1 MAHLGDFA
9 LETTVYAKFCT
20 VTTTG
25 APTVLA
31 GSPVVSVYEND
42 DNTQITAGVTLNVDE
57 DGVVGLNQL
66 VIAATAAN
74 GYEVGKF
81 YDAVITT
88 GTVGG
93 TSVVGYCVA
102 SFTIEATAALRPTT
116 NGRELDVSAG
126 GEAGVDWAN
135 VGSPTSTVGLTNT
148 TVGIVTLLNGLAANI
163 ITAAAT
169 AADFGTEIG
178 TAVWATAAR
187 TLTAATNIT
196 STGGTTVPQTGDSFA
211 RLGVPAG
218 ASVSADIAVINA
230 AMGGIAQTGDAYA
243 IVASPT
249 FGNAALKTIA
259 DNIPTNAELATAITA
274 GVAGTPAAVLAAATA
289 APIAANIEQINTVT
303 IVGDGS
309 GTPFNV

>member
-1 MAHLGDFA
+1 VDGYLKQSTAAQVRTIGPFVDDTDFKTLENA
-9 LETTVYAKFCT
+9 LTIANTDILIKKNGAASAAKNSGGATADGAGGLYAVTWDATDTATVGQVSYSVKVAGSLVVFGSYI
-20 VTTTG
+20 VVEEAIYDAIFAASANAWTG
-25 APTVLA
+25 AA
-31 GSPVVSVYEND
+31 GS
-42 DNTQITAGVTLNVDE
+42 TTLTA
-57 DGVVGLNQL
+57 
-66 VIAATAAN
+66 
-74 GYEVGKF
+74 
-81 YDAVITT
+81 
-88 GTVGG
+88 
-93 TSVVGYCVA
+93 
-102 SFTIEATAALRPTT
+102 
-116 NGRELDVSAG
+116 
-126 GEAGVDWAN
+126 
-135 VGSPTSTVGLTNT
+135 
-148 TVGIVTLLNGLAANI
+148 LADSS
-163 ITAAAT
+163 ITAAKIASDAIT
-169 AADFGTEIG
+169 AAKIATGAIDADALAADAGTEIG

-196 STGGTTVPQTGDSFA
+196 STGGTTIPQTGDSFA

-289 APIAANIEQINTVT
+289 APIAANIEQINTVP